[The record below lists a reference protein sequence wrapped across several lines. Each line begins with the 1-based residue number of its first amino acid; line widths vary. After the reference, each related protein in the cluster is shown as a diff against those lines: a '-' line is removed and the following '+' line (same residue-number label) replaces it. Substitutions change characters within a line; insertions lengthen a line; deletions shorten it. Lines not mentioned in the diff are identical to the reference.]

1 MRDAS
6 LGAGKGLVGT
16 FPDVNLVVE
25 HPNDELI
32 EKYSCG
38 NMYVSYPHASKWT
51 EQFGPEDH
59 SEALLTMC
67 PDKVVPPT
75 LFYVHIPFCAE
86 LCYFCLCHKTITSN
100 EDRINHYMGYLYR
113 EIDLL
118 KESFEK
124 NSLTP
129 NFKEIHL
136 GGGSPTILTMPEF
149 DKLFD
154 KLSGILDIDS
164 LFELTLEVDPR
175 IVTEEMLHYYHD
187 KGITRLSFGI
197 QDFDVDV
204 GKAVNRINPPEM
216 LEKLLTPSIRDKFP
230 SINFDILCGLP
241 NQTLKTFKRT
251 IDQVNCFAP
260 SRIDMAFVN
269 YTTKSQKNQKLISKS
284 DCPTDV
290 STHRLFLQAKE
301 QLLEQGYVCI
311 GFDHFALPGDRQVE
325 HLSKKT
331 LRWITL
337 GYAPGE
343 ITNMIGVGV
352 GSSMRISNYYYAQNE
367 YGYEEYESAIDA
379 GQLPIYRGMELTE
392 NDVLR
397 RRIIEE
403 FRCYSRINKPNLEV
417 RFNINF
423 DQYFAGELE
432 ILQEFAEDQIVEITE
447 DEILLTPMG
456 SLFMNNVCRLWD
468 SYSPDHLIPD
478 KFFKKN
484 IGVDV
489 RMA

>member
-1 MRDAS
+1 MRDATI
-6 LGAGKGLVGT
+6 GTGKELAGT

-25 HPNDELI
+25 HPSDELI
-32 EKYSCG
+32 NKYSCG

-51 EQFGPEDH
+51 EQFGVADH
-59 SEALLTMC
+59 SEALLAMC
-67 PDKVVPPT
+67 HDKIVPPT

-100 EDRINHYMGYLYR
+100 EERINHYMGYLYR

-118 KESFEK
+118 IESFEK
-124 NSLTP
+124 NGLTP

-136 GGGSPTILTMPEF
+136 GGGSPTILKMPEF

-154 KLSGILDIDS
+154 KLSGILEIDS

-175 IVTEEMLHYYHD
+175 IVTEDMLHYYHD
-187 KGITRLSFGI
+187 KGVTRLSFGI
-197 QDFDVDV
+197 QDFDVNV
-204 GKAVNRINPPEM
+204 GKAVNRVNPPEM
-216 LEKLLTPSIRDKFP
+216 LDKLLTPSIRDKFP

-241 NQTLKTFKRT
+241 NQTLETFKWT
-251 IDQVNCFAP
+251 IDHVNRFAP

-290 STHRLFLQAKE
+290 ETHRLFLQAKE
-301 QLLEQGYVCI
+301 QLLEGGYVCI
-311 GFDHFALPGDRQVE
+311 GFDHFALPGDKQVE

-343 ITNMIGVGV
+343 ISDMIGVGV
-352 GSSMRISNYYYAQNE
+352 GSSMRISDYYYAQNE
-367 YGYEEYESAIDA
+367 YGYEEYEEAIDA
-379 GQLPIYRGMELTE
+379 GHLPVFRGLKLTE

-403 FRCYSRINKPNLEV
+403 FRCYSKINKSNLEA
-417 RFNINF
+417 RFGIDF
-423 DQYFAGELE
+423 DQYFAGELK
-432 ILQEFAEDQIVEITE
+432 ILQEFAEDQILEITG
-447 DEILLTPMG
+447 DEIILTPMG
-456 SLFMNNVCRLWD
+456 TLFMNNVCRLWD
-468 SYSPDHLIPD
+468 SYSPEHLLAA
-478 KFFKKN
+478 KFFKKETR
-484 IGVDV
+484 IDV
-489 RMA
+489 RTV